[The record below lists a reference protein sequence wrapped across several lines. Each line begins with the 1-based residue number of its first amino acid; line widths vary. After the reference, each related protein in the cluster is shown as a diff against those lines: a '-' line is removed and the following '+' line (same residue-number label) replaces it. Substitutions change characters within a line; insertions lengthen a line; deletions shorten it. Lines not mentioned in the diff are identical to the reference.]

1 MESARRPMKKSIVQ
15 DKSFQFA
22 IRVVREYQQLQDK
35 SKFVLS
41 KQLLRSGTSIGANV
55 REASQASSK
64 KDFIYKMNIALKEA
78 VETQYWIELL
88 KATDYLAAEEAESLH
103 ADGTEL
109 CKILSTIVKSA
120 KSNV

>member
-1 MESARRPMKKSIVQ
+1 MKKSIIQ

-22 IRVVREYQQLQDK
+22 VRIIHYCQQLQGK
-35 SKFVLS
+35 NEFVLS
-41 KQLLRSGTSIGANV
+41 KQPLRSGTSKGANV

-64 KDFIYKMNIALKEA
+64 KDFIYRMNIALKEA

-88 KATDYLAAEEAESLH
+88 KATDYLATEEAESLH
-103 ADGTEL
+103 ADCTEL

-120 KSNV
+120 KSNA